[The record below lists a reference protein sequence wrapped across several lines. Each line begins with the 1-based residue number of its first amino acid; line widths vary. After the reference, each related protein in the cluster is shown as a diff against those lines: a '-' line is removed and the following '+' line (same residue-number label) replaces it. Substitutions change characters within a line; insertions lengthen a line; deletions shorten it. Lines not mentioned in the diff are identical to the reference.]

1 MQSNEAEDWRI
12 SLAVAR
18 LAVTTGMVPVRSGTL
33 VAVEKDRLDMKR
45 RLTVSTRQ
53 WDDWKRY
60 ALELHERLQKYEPST
75 SVMLLNSETPP
86 ASAATVQRAAE
97 TAARREVV
105 KAYVRKLFVYEGV
118 DDAMSLV
125 TIEEIEEAG
134 DKGERPGDFWA
145 RDEQVGQILR
155 VVDGVVSVVWS
166 NS

>member
-1 MQSNEAEDWRI
+1 MQSNEAEDWRT

-33 VAVEKDRLDMKR
+33 LAVEKDILDMKR
-45 RLTVSTRQ
+45 RLTVSMRQ

-97 TAARREVV
+97 AAARREVV
-105 KAYVRKLFVYEGV
+105 KAYVRKQFVYEGV
-118 DDAMSLV
+118 ADPLSVV
-125 TIEEIEEAG
+125 TIDEVEETG
-134 DKGERPGDFWA
+134 DKGEHPGDF
-145 RDEQVGQILR
+145 RVSDEQIGQILR
-155 VVDGVVSVVWS
+155 VVDGVVNVVWS
-166 NS
+166 NG